1 MGTERSAYAC
11 VRNNAPTELSIV
23 PKKAMAV
30 IETFSKY
37 RSLSSEE
44 LRLCTAFNRVAGRS
58 NAGKMLCGKL
68 VVMLRAIPVRF
79 WYPWQGPPNHRASRH
94 LHSSPQH
101 RKIARVRTIRALITG
116 QLSSIWPQLSPASGR
131 LPKRARYFRAQ
142 AARGCKQRLCVSC
155 VVVSYHWTPFRQQ
168 HTQGLNWV
176 LCARLLSDIILHPMP
191 LRSGPTFWSSV
202 VAIADNQI
210 QQQLSRYETNFEPVR
225 RYKFATASWSLGC
238 KSTSFITL

>member
-1 MGTERSAYAC
+1 VREAGGDASSHTGEVLVSLAGSAKPS
-11 VRNNAPTELSIV
+11 RFTTPSL
-23 PKKAMAV
+23 
-30 IETFSKY
+30 FSTA
-37 RSLSSEE
+37 SE
-44 LRLCTAFNRVAGRS
+44 
-58 NAGKMLCGKL
+58 
-68 VVMLRAIPVRF
+68 
-79 WYPWQGPPNHRASRH
+79 
-94 LHSSPQH
+94 
-101 RKIARVRTIRALITG
+101 IARLRTIRALITG

-131 LPKRARYFRAQ
+131 LPKRALYFRAQ